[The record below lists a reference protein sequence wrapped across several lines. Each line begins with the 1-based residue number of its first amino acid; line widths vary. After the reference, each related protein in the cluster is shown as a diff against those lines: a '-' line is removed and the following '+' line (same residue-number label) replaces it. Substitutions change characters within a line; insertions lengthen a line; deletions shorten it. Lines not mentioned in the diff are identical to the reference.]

1 MRHLESTSVVFGIP
15 PASQNLAKRVLDDF
29 EKRDSVMVVDLKL
42 QGRKQEKL
50 YMEMMLKEEKIHWQ
64 EET

>member
-1 MRHLESTSVVFGIP
+1 MVGSVMFGIP

-50 YMEMMLKEEKIHWQ
+50 YMEMMLKEEKIH
-64 EET
+64 